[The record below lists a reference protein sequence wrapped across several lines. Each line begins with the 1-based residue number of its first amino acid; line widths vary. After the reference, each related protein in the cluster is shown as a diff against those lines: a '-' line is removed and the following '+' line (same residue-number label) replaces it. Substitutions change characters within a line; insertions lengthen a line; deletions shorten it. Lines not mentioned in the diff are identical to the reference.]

1 MRAVTL
7 FLWITALA
15 APPVTVPAQMRLR
28 DGTIYHLREAPQL
41 KQGRFVF
48 TTSEGKV
55 FSLAEGEVDEIK
67 LLMPAPAERPALNPH
82 DSHQLGAIAQRE
94 RRKKG
99 KYTLIAPAPTVRP
112 RRNTAP

>member
-1 MRAVTL
+1 VTWL
-7 FLWITALA
+7 LWITALA
-15 APPVTVPAQMRLR
+15 ATPVTVPAQMRLK
-28 DGTIYHLREAPQL
+28 DGTIYQLKEAPHL
-41 KQGRFVF
+41 KGGRFVF

-67 LLMPAPAERPALNPH
+67 LLTPPPAERAALNPH

-99 KYTLIAPAPTVRP
+99 KYTLIAPAPTARP
-112 RRNTAP
+112 RRNSAP